1 MVLNGASVQAF
12 KVRSLSRNNLEQ
24 ILLATAAIWRDK
36 LMIPYVAY
44 FDGLR
49 QRKWKL
55 IRQPAGSSEE
65 EEEQKQGNNISYIS
79 RMDLFFEYI
88 CQALNYTS

>member
-36 LMIPYVAY
+36 LMILYVAY
-44 FDGLR
+44 FDGLQ

-55 IRQPAGSSEE
+55 IRQPAGLSEK
-65 EEEQKQGNNISYIS
+65 EEEQNQGSNISYIS
-79 RMDLFFEYI
+79 RMDLFLNIYAEY
-88 CQALNYTS
+88 